1 MWGYSESRCQKV
13 NEKLSIVFCW
23 GIKIFRVGD
32 VFFSFLP
39 AAEVEHKTTGL
50 HGLAC
55 LVQVWLDF
63 IWKIRKSLSSYP
75 NKHHLAL
82 SFTVQKWRWLPRA
95 TLRSKFNCPI
105 IVRVL
110 PTNIF
115 FSWKKYTFFFFAI
128 FGLLEMDTREIYCRT
143 LFGLEDPFVQV
154 HSSLI
159 GLCSCCNPQPGIL
172 RGGTHFLLSHISI
185 VITFGCKPA
194 TIYMFNKNIT
204 PIPYSKLFFL
214 LV

>member
-115 FSWKKYTFFFFAI
+115 FSWKKYTFFFFLPYLGFWKWI
-128 FGLLEMDTREIYCRT
+128 
-143 LFGLEDPFVQV
+143 
-154 HSSLI
+154 
-159 GLCSCCNPQPGIL
+159 
-172 RGGTHFLLSHISI
+172 RGKSI
-185 VITFGCKPA
+185 VELYLDWRTHLCK
-194 TIYMFNKNIT
+194 Y
-204 PIPYSKLFFL
+204 IPH
-214 LV
+214 